1 MSDELSNLEA
11 MLAKDT
17 LSKKEIYEGLI
28 TRFIETLR
36 GYQQKTGIESDLEDV
51 KTRVRGY
58 MDSAFKELDTEVEK
72 ADQEQFEKAKEIV
85 DYEIQLFRIDVVDG
99 DLSEKHNQVCED
111 LIKKFPS

>member
-1 MSDELSNLEA
+1 MSDEVGNLEA
-11 MLAKDT
+11 MLAKET

-36 GYQQKTGIESDLEDV
+36 GYHKKTGIDSDPKEV
-51 KTRVRGY
+51 KTKIRGY
-58 MDSAFKELDTEVEK
+58 MESAFKEVGVDVEI
-72 ADQEQFEKAKEIV
+72 ADQEQFEKVKEIV